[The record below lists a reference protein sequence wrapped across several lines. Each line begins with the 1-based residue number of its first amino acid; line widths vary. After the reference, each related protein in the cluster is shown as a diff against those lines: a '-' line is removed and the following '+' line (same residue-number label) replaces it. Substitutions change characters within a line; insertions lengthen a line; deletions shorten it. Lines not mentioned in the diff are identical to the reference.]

1 MLTLGLSDISDHPL
15 LGNGLDGLAYSINT
29 DDPFIMDITLSHE
42 LSIVSTLYHWSRAE
56 WYSYTRSVVTQIL
69 EKSEETMHFIEEQL
83 VL

>member
-15 LGNGLDGLAYSINT
+15 LGNGLDGRAYSINT
-29 DDPFIMDITLSHE
+29 DDPFIMDVTLSHE
-42 LSIVSTLYHWSRAE
+42 LNIVSTLYHWSRAE

-69 EKSEETMHFIEEQL
+69 DKREETMHFIEEQL

>member
-1 MLTLGLSDISDHPL
+1 
-15 LGNGLDGLAYSINT
+15 
-29 DDPFIMDITLSHE
+29 MDVTLSHE

-69 EKSEETMHFIEEQL
+69 DKSEETMHFIEEQL